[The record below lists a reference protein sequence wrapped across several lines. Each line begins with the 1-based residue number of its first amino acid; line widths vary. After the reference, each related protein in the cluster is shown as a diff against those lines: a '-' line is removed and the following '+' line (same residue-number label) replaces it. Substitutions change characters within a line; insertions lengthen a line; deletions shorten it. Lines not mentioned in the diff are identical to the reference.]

1 MKVLGLA
8 GSPRRSGNIEL
19 IVQEALQG
27 AADKG
32 AEIEMVSLADLNFQF
47 CQGCLECHEKGTCPL
62 NDEVIDLIEKMDQA
76 DALIIGSPV
85 YIRHLPGQL
94 KAVFDRLCSLTMQIG
109 VKPNGIMELESKLTK
124 KIRPGLAIVGC
135 SAMSPEMTESALAFL
150 KGFLAVH
157 SNDGKLEEMRII
169 NLGLP
174 GQVKM
179 ELGQL
184 EEAVKKYG
192 FPLELAAKIKE
203 DSQAVLKQAWELG
216 EKLVTREE

>member
-8 GSPRRSGNIEL
+8 GSPRRGGNIEL

-32 AEIEMVSLADLNFQF
+32 AEIEMISLADLNFQF
-47 CQGCLECHEKGTCPL
+47 CQGCLECSEKRTCPL
-62 NDEVIDLIEKMDQA
+62 NDDIIGLIEKMDQA

-85 YIRHLPGQL
+85 YIHHLPGQL
-94 KAVFDRLCSLTMQIG
+94 KAVFDRLCSLTMQVG
-109 VKPNGIMELESKLTK
+109 LKPNGIMELESKLTK
-124 KIRPGLAIVGC
+124 KARNGLAIIGC
-135 SAMSPEMTESALAFL
+135 SAMSPEMTENSLAFV

-157 SNDGKLEEMRII
+157 GNDGRLEEMKII

-179 ELGQL
+179 ELAQL
-184 EEAVKKYG
+184 EEAINKYG
-192 FPLELAAKIKE
+192 FPLELAVKIKE
-203 DSQAVLKQAWELG
+203 DSEAVLKQVRELG
-216 EKLVTREE
+216 AKLIEI